1 MAYFVVNVRNSRGK
15 VTSRATHIMES
26 KSASTPGIGA
36 AVVPVGI
43 LALALGGGPKLTLC
57 GQAAGRH
64 VGVFDPSEV
73 SCRECKRRWQL
84 RTQTIS
90 SSGRT
95 TSTASRRDTSSRE
108 GNVSSIKA
116 EAPESKSGTTA
127 QDRLAEETG
136 AIAIWVVAAN
146 ISAGDKERYKKG
158 WNALTEDD
166 RQRYRGMARACIV
179 AYNHIGRSK

>member
-43 LALALGGGPKLTLC
+43 CCLALGGGPKLTLC

-64 VGVFDPSEV
+64 VGAFVPSEV

-84 RTQTIS
+84 RTQTILVLGVQHPPLHVAIHLRARVMS
-90 SSGRT
+90 LQ
-95 TSTASRRDTSSRE
+95 
-108 GNVSSIKA
+108 VKA

-146 ISAGDKERYKKG
+146 ISAGDKERYRER
-158 WNALTEDD
+158 L
-166 RQRYRGMARACIV
+166 QCPYRRRPTAISRHGTSMYRRLQS
-179 AYNHIGRSK
+179 YR